1 MGASPE
7 FFPMRSHL
15 GLLPI
20 LLLFVPACADNSQ
33 PASVALSIQTQKLVS
48 GEYKSGDGHYS
59 VRFPKNP
66 VISHRELATSA
77 GVLNVETAKCESGR
91 DPVYSVSFTTY
102 PSAFGDVDAK
112 TILDGVRDGLKGQD
126 GELRIDQTIA
136 QEDSQ
141 SVARDVRIT
150 AGKNT
155 IRARLVMVDRRLV
168 QVLAVGTKDSMD
180 GKEVEAFFKSFE
192 VEN

>member
-1 MGASPE
+1 
-7 FFPMRSHL
+7 MRFQL
-15 GLLPI
+15 GLFPV
-20 LLLFVPACADNSQ
+20 LLLFVPACSDNSQ
-33 PASVALSIQTQKLVS
+33 SAVTLNVQTQKLSS
-48 GEYKSGDGHYS
+48 GEYKSGDGHFS
-59 VRFPKNP
+59 VRFAKSPA
-66 VISHRELATSA
+66 ISHRELATSA
-77 GVLNVETAKCESGR
+77 GVLSVETAKSESGR

-102 PSAFGDVDAK
+102 PFNFGDVDAK

-126 GELRIDQTIA
+126 GELRTDQVIDQD
-136 QEDSQ
+136 DSQ

-155 IRARLVMVDRRLV
+155 IRARLVMVDRRLI

-192 VEN
+192 VEK

>member
-1 MGASPE
+1 M
-7 FFPMRSHL
+7 MRAYL
-15 GLLPI
+15 GLIPI
-20 LLLFVPACADNSQ
+20 LLLFVPACADHSQ
-33 PASVALSIQTQKLVS
+33 PAVTLNIQTQKLTS

-91 DPVYSVSFTTY
+91 DPVYSVSFTIY
-102 PSAFGDVDAK
+102 PSNFGDVDAK

-126 GELRIDQTIA
+126 GELRVDQPVA
-136 QEDSQ
+136 LDDSQ

-155 IRARLVMVDRRLV
+155 IRARLVMVDRRLI

-180 GKEVEAFFKSFE
+180 GKEVDAFFKSFE
-192 VEN
+192 VEK